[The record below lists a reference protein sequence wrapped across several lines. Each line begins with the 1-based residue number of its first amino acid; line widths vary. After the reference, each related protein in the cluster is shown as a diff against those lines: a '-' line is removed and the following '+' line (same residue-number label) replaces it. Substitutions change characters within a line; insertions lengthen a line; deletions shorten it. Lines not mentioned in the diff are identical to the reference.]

1 MNEDS
6 SIEFQIHYRKQFWS
20 VKPRIRS
27 SNSGS
32 YYSNQV
38 WHTDMTKLWSKPDQ
52 PFFISRESFSWC
64 CTTWSRGQ
72 MKERY
77 RTDNVKTQFQ
87 RNKILAFEKNSESTG
102 FLPRELSWENEVNTR
117 SLEQL
122 YAVHPGQTLSVI
134 MSLVGATAPMT
145 EHWYHA
151 EYVL

>member
-1 MNEDS
+1 
-6 SIEFQIHYRKQFWS
+6 
-20 VKPRIRS
+20 
-27 SNSGS
+27 
-32 YYSNQV
+32 
-38 WHTDMTKLWSKPDQ
+38 
-52 PFFISRESFSWC
+52 
-64 CTTWSRGQ
+64 

-145 EHWYHA
+145 EH
-151 EYVL
+151 